1 MFRMLQALEREPM
14 NLASQMNKPG
24 IQESADK
31 PTRRENPHK
40 YLLYKPTF
48 SQLYTFLAASF
59 KVCLVQSFLLQWG
72 KCAHGGLGH
81 SSDA

>member
-1 MFRMLQALEREPM
+1 MALM
-14 NLASQMNKPG
+14 IHLSNTACMCIVFCVS

-59 KVCLVQSFLLQWG
+59 KVYYDPVRFTLWG
-72 KCAHGGLGH
+72 KCALSGI
-81 SSDA
+81 

>member
-1 MFRMLQALEREPM
+1 MLQALEREPM

-24 IQESADK
+24 MQESADK

-59 KVCLVQSFLLQWG
+59 KVYMVQYFLLYEENVP
-72 KCAHGGLGH
+72 
-81 SSDA
+81 